1 MSSDNQRLQLSI
13 EQKNGKIRS
22 LENKY
27 VREFVSASYIAH
39 NDMQSWKDYYSV
51 CNTVRS
57 SCLILNG

>member
-27 VREFVSASYIAH
+27 VDNVASHECQAY
-39 NDMQSWKDYYSV
+39 
-51 CNTVRS
+51 
-57 SCLILNG
+57 

>member
-27 VREFVSASYIAH
+27 VREFVSACYSTH
-39 NDMQSWKDYYSV
+39 NDMQSWKDCYSFA
-51 CNTVRS
+51 
-57 SCLILNG
+57 IQ